1 MHVCHL
7 FYHLFGATSIWKRGI
22 VQAPRAGKAG
32 RAAEWRLYMIE
43 FDNYLSPGRKG
54 YLVGIGGVSMSSL
67 AEVLHSMGVIVRGS
81 DMNNSQNVKNLRKVG
96 IEVAIGHN
104 AENIGDDIEFV
115 VRTAAVHDENP
126 EIAAARAKNIPVFER
141 SQAWGAISK
150 DYPNALCISGTH
162 GKTTTTS
169 MCTHIM
175 MAADRDP
182 TVMIGGTLPLL
193 NAGHRVGHGNTIIME
208 ACEYYNSFL
217 SFHPTVAVILNI
229 EADHLDFFKDL
240 KDVQKSFRAFAE
252 RTPRDGYVVANNDD
266 GNTLEALRG
275 IDRRIM
281 TFGLDSTADVY
292 AENIKFIGANS
303 KFDIMYHGKLFTDII
318 LHVPGMHNVKNALA
332 ATAAAI
338 CLGIRPTAVKY
349 GLAGFNGAGR
359 RFEFKGKYNG
369 ADVYDDYAHHPGEL
383 KALLDT
389 VESLDYERCILVFQP
404 HTYSR
409 TAALFNDFIEQL
421 RRPDVLLLA
430 EIFAAR
436 EKNTIG
442 ISSEALAEQID
453 GAVFYDTFTE
463 LERTLK
469 AVARPGDIIL
479 TVGAGDV
486 YKIGEDIL
494 K

>member
-1 MHVCHL
+1 M
-7 FYHLFGATSIWKRGI
+7 T
-22 VQAPRAGKAG
+22 
-32 RAAEWRLYMIE
+32 E
-43 FDNYLSPGRKG
+43 FDNYLSPGRRG
-54 YLVGIGGVSMSSL
+54 HLIGIGGVSMSSL
-67 AEVLHSMGVIVRGS
+67 ADVLWGMGIAISGS
-81 DMNNSQNVKNLRKVG
+81 DMNRNKNVMGLTEKG
-96 IEVAIGHN
+96 IPVSIGHK
-104 AENIGDDIEFV
+104 AENITEEIEFV

-126 EIAAARAKNIPVFER
+126 EIIRAHALGIPVFER
-141 SQAWGAISK
+141 TQAWGAISK
-150 DYPNALCISGTH
+150 DYSNALCISGTH

-175 MAADRDP
+175 MAADKDP

-217 SFHPTVAVILNI
+217 SLHPTVAVILNV

-240 KDVQKSFRAFAE
+240 QDVQRSFREFAL
-252 RTPRDGYVVANNDD
+252 RTPEDGYVVANLDD
-266 GNTLEALRG
+266 ASTMATIRD
-275 IDRRIM
+275 IPRKIM
-281 TFGLDSTADVY
+281 TFGLSREADVY
-292 AENIKFIGANS
+292 AENIEFLGANS
-303 KFDIMYHGKLFTDII
+303 HFDIMFKGKLFTDVT
-318 LHVPGMHNVKNALA
+318 LHVPGLHNVKNALA

-338 CLGIRPTAVKY
+338 CLGVRPNAVKY

-389 VESLDYERCILVFQP
+389 VEGLNYKRCILVFQP
-404 HTYSR
+404 HTYTR
-409 TAALFNDFIEQL
+409 TAALFEDFVTQL
-421 RRPDVLLLA
+421 KRPDVLLLA

-442 ISSEALAEQID
+442 ISSAALAERVE
-453 GAVFYDTFTE
+453 GAEFYPTFPE
-463 LERTLK
+463 LEEELK
-469 AVARPGDIIL
+469 RKAQPGDIIL

-486 YKIGEDIL
+486 YKIGENIAE
-494 K
+494 